1 MSPEVQK
8 PLDNC
13 TNGFIIHQDKCVPN
27 DKQSDLKENNACP
40 LEIIQNLKGF
50 RIGHI
55 NIASLTKY
63 IDQLQIY
70 FQKESFDILSVNETR
85 LDEHIIDS
93 IVNINGYSIVR
104 NDRNRDGGG
113 VAIYYRNCTNTAL
126 RNYLI
131 PEDLEAISLLK

>member
-70 FQKESFDILSVNETR
+70 LQKESFDILSVNETL

-93 IVNINGYSIVR
+93 IVNVNGYSIVR

-113 VAIYYRNCTNTAL
+113 VAIYYRIAL
-126 RNYLI
+126 ILH
-131 PEDLEAISLLK
+131 

>member
-8 PLDNC
+8 PLDNSI
-13 TNGFIIHQDKCVPN
+13 NGFIIHQDKFVPN

-70 FQKESFDILSVNETR
+70 LQKESIDILSVNETR

-93 IVNINGYSIVR
+93 IVNVNGYSIVR
-104 NDRNRDGGG
+104 NDRNRDG
-113 VAIYYRNCTNTAL
+113 
-126 RNYLI
+126 
-131 PEDLEAISLLK
+131 